1 MRPHVLLF
9 GLVLVP
15 LAATAETKPAEIESV
30 IRAQRPLGEGSMSK
44 LMITA
49 YDASLWTDGPAWSAS
64 QPFALKLS
72 YHMAFSTSEIVDRSI
87 AEMKSNDPALSET
100 AAASYRSEMLLLGL
114 ATAYWQQ
121 CT

>member
-1 MRPHVLLF
+1 F

-15 LAATAETKPAEIESV
+15 LAATAETKPAEIANV
-30 IRAQRPLGEGSMSK
+30 IRAERPLGEGSMSK

-49 YDASLWTDGPAWSAS
+49 YDASLWTDGPVWSAS

-87 AEMKSNDPALSET
+87 AEMKSNNPALSET
-100 AAASYRSEMLLLGL
+100 AAASYRAEMLRLFPDVK
-114 ATAYWQQ
+114 
-121 CT
+121 